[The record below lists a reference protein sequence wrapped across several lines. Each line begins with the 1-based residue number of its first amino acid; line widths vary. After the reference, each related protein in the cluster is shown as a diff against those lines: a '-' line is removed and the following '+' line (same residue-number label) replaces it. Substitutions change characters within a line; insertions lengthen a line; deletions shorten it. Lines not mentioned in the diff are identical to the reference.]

1 MFSLTEMKF
10 MTEKIG
16 ILALGHGSRLP
27 YNKDVVSGVA
37 DLIADTYENTV
48 VRIGFMNMDDPT
60 MDEGLNAFKGTGV
73 TTIVAVPIFLAHGV
87 HTTEDIP
94 RILGISKENRS
105 TTIKLNGND
114 VTLVYSEPLGVDK
127 LIADLAYKR
136 AREALE

>member
-1 MFSLTEMKF
+1 

-37 DLIADTYENTV
+37 DLIAGKYENTV
-48 VRIGFMNMDDPT
+48 VRIGFMNMDDPN
-60 MDEGLNAFKGTGV
+60 MDEGLNAFGGTGV

-94 RILGISKENRS
+94 RILGIDREKRS
-105 TTIKLNGND
+105 TTIQLNGND
-114 VTLVYSEPLGVDK
+114 VTLVYAEPLGADQ

-136 AREALE
+136 VMEALE

>member
-1 MFSLTEMKF
+1 

-27 YNKDVVSGVA
+27 YNKDVISGVA
-37 DLIADTYENTV
+37 DLIAEKYENTV

-60 MDEGLNAFKGTGV
+60 MDEGIKAFEGTGV
-73 TTIVAVPIFLAHGV
+73 TNIVAVPIFLAHGV

-94 RILGISKENRS
+94 RILGVSRENRS
-105 TTIKLNGND
+105 TTIQLNGND
-114 VTLVYSEPLGVDK
+114 VTLFYSEPLGADQ

-136 AREALE
+136 ALEAME

>member
-1 MFSLTEMKF
+1 MKF

-37 DLIADTYENTV
+37 DLIAEKYENTV
-48 VRIGFMNMDDPT
+48 VRIGFMNMDEPT
-60 MDEGLNAFKGTGV
+60 MDEGLNAFEGTGV

-94 RILGISKENRS
+94 QILSIDREKRS
-105 TTIKLNGND
+105 TTIQLNGND
-114 VTLVYSEPLGVDK
+114 VTLVYAEPLGADQ
-127 LIADLAYKR
+127 LIADLAYNR
-136 AREALE
+136 VMEALE

>member
-1 MFSLTEMKF
+1 

-27 YNKDVVSGVA
+27 YNKNVISGVA
-37 DLIADTYENTV
+37 DLIAEKYENTV
-48 VRIGFMNMDDPT
+48 VRIGFMNMDDPN

-73 TTIVAVPIFLAHGV
+73 STIVAVPIFLAHGV

-94 RILGISKENRS
+94 QILGISKEKRS
-105 TTIKLNGND
+105 TTIQLNGND
-114 VTLVYSEPLGVDK
+114 VALVYAEPLGADQ

-136 AREALE
+136 ALEALE

>member
-1 MFSLTEMKF
+1 MFSLTEMKI

-27 YNKDVVSGVA
+27 YNKDVISGVA
-37 DLIADTYENTV
+37 DLIAEKYENTV

-60 MDEGLNAFKGTGV
+60 MDEGIKAFEGTGV
-73 TTIVAVPIFLAHGV
+73 TNIVAVPIFLAHGV

-94 RILGISKENRS
+94 RILGVSRENRS
-105 TTIKLNGND
+105 TTIQLNGND
-114 VTLVYSEPLGVDK
+114 VTLFYSEPLGADQ

-136 AREALE
+136 ALEAME

>member
-1 MFSLTEMKF
+1 
-10 MTEKIG
+10 
-16 ILALGHGSRLP
+16 
-27 YNKDVVSGVA
+27 
-37 DLIADTYENTV
+37 
-48 VRIGFMNMDDPT
+48 MNMNDPS

-114 VTLVYSEPLGVDK
+114 VTLVYSEPLGADK

-136 AREALE
+136 ALEALE

>member
-1 MFSLTEMKF
+1 

-27 YNKDVVSGVA
+27 YNKDVISGVA
-37 DLIADTYENTV
+37 DLIAEKYENTV

-60 MDEGLNAFKGTGV
+60 MDEGIKAFEGTGV

-94 RILGISKENRS
+94 QILGVSRENRS
-105 TTIKLNGND
+105 TIIHLNDSD
-114 VTLVYSEPLGVDK
+114 VTLFYSEPLGADQ

-136 AREALE
+136 ALEAME

>member
-1 MFSLTEMKF
+1 
-10 MTEKIG
+10 MTGKIG

-37 DLIADTYENTV
+37 DLIAETYENTV
-48 VRIGFMNMDDPT
+48 VRIGFMNMDEPT

-94 RILGISKENRS
+94 QILGISREKRS
-105 TTIKLNGND
+105 TTIQLNGKS
-114 VTLVYSEPLGVDK
+114 VTLVYAEPLGVDR
-127 LIADLAYKR
+127 LVADLAHKR
-136 AREALE
+136 VMEALE